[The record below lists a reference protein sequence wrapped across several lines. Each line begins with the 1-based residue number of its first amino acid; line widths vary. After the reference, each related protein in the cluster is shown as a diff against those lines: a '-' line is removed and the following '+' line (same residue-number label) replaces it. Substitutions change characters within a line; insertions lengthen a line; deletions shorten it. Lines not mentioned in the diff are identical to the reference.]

1 MKIRIKGNSVRMRI
15 TRSELDRIG
24 TDGEIMERTEFG
36 HATLT
41 YILKVADIDELY
53 ATFDNNT
60 ITMLV
65 PRSFARQ
72 WIDTDRVGFEN
83 YMNLDNGKKLFLL
96 IEKDFKCLDETHEDQ
111 TDNFDNPL
119 LVRNQ

>member
-15 TRSELDRIG
+15 TRSELDKIG
-24 TDGEIMERTEFG
+24 TDGEITEKTEFG
-36 HATLT
+36 HAALI

-72 WIDTDRVGFEN
+72 WVDTDRVGFEHN
-83 YMNLDNGKKLFLL
+83 MDLGNGKKLFLL

>member
-15 TRSELDRIG
+15 TRSELDKIG
-24 TDGEIMERTEFG
+24 TDGEITEKTEFG
-36 HATLT
+36 HAALT

-53 ATFDNNT
+53 ATFDHNT

-72 WIDTDRVGFEN
+72 WVDTDRVGFEHN
-83 YMNLDNGKKLFLL
+83 MDLGNGKKLFLL

>member
-24 TDGEIMERTEFG
+24 TDGEIRERTEFG
-36 HATLT
+36 HAALT
-41 YILKVADIDELY
+41 YVLKVADIDDLY

-72 WIDTDRVGFEN
+72 WVDTDRVGFEHH
-83 YMNLDNGKKLFLL
+83 MNLDNGKKLFLL
-96 IEKDFKCLDETHEDQ
+96 VEKDFKCLDETHEDQ